1 MSFMDLENSYDCIT
15 SCCPVRSSSRLL
27 WIIVTDYSGF
37 WLYWLFFLGYVLTS
51 LNMVGLAINQIYSDG
66 GHLGKDELPN
76 RAGDKVRSQRSSSSL
91 GSCLQV
97 GEE

>member
-1 MSFMDLENSYDCIT
+1 ML
-15 SCCPVRSSSRLL
+15 SCEEFFKIIIDYCYRL
-27 WIIVTDYSGF
+27 F
-37 WLYWLFFLGYVLTS
+37 WFLALLAFFFLSYVLTS
-51 LNMVGLAINQIYSDG
+51 LNMVGLVIIQIYSDG
-66 GHLGKDELPN
+66 GHLGKDELSN